1 MTGRD
6 SRSDGMVC
14 IVCYMYRGQG
24 ERAALPLVEGERPE
38 GEKGP
43 WHGPDGRRWKLLMRT
58 WPVVESCETFRPRG
72 PPWQTMTISFRRL
85 FGRLTRSFDFFD
97 FPMLLKTRRAC
108 LAKKQPRRFEAEN
121 GYNPFIK
128 HAECSIFY
136 SRVCLGPGQGHER
149 SIANGPRG
157 CPSHACLISGIAT
170 FVSLPPSSPRRATSR
185 HSWLHSPSGGD
196 TGSPS
201 ITTNPR

>member
-1 MTGRD
+1 MDSSLMESSASPTTHDGFFSAGPGSPSERTRRDEEEWEEGVGDTAGGGRD
-6 SRSDGMVC
+6 GTGQSVRWDGVC

-38 GEKGP
+38 GAKGL

-97 FPMLLKTRRAC
+97 FPILLKTRVPNPKSS
-108 LAKKQPRRFEAEN
+108 LAVLRR
-121 GYNPFIK
+121 K
-128 HAECSIFY
+128 M
-136 SRVCLGPGQGHER
+136 V
-149 SIANGPRG
+149 
-157 CPSHACLISGIAT
+157 
-170 FVSLPPSSPRRATSR
+170 
-185 HSWLHSPSGGD
+185 
-196 TGSPS
+196 
-201 ITTNPR
+201 ITHL